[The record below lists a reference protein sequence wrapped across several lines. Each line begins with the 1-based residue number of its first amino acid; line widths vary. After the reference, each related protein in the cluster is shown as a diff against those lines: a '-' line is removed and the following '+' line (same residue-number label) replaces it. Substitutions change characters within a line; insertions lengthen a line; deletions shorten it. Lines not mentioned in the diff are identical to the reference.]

1 LFTRK
6 AGLTLPMRIFSE
18 NTHQFMAHD
27 VNSKGNREIKKI
39 LQKKI
44 KKASM
49 TKIQERNIRR
59 VKAING

>member
-1 LFTRK
+1 
-6 AGLTLPMRIFSE
+6 
-18 NTHQFMAHD
+18 MAHD